1 MFTELELDINVED
14 NFDEILTR
22 SLNILCSDSMFILQN
37 NSKVLRFLTDET
49 LSKELDMLVQS
60 VSMAIKRER
69 FELLQNIIL
78 GLNGHAHKLA
88 ALEIK
93 YFDEH
98 ASLLRS
104 DIYKV
109 FMPKNFKKHA
119 FVAPELK
126 EIFDIFN
133 QTAKLSPTNAAFALK
148 TSFETGEQNFV
159 ETVLLHAD
167 LTDEFIRQ
175 IHKRYLDNFGMEIEE
190 DLQNLKY
197 STGRNEAIKNF
208 LRKAM

>member
-78 GLNGHAHKLA
+78 GLNGHAHK
-88 ALEIK
+88 
-93 YFDEH
+93 F
-98 ASLLRS
+98 S
-104 DIYKV
+104 
-109 FMPKNFKKHA
+109 
-119 FVAPELK
+119 
-126 EIFDIFN
+126 
-133 QTAKLSPTNAAFALK
+133 
-148 TSFETGEQNFV
+148 
-159 ETVLLHAD
+159 
-167 LTDEFIRQ
+167 
-175 IHKRYLDNFGMEIEE
+175 
-190 DLQNLKY
+190 
-197 STGRNEAIKNF
+197 
-208 LRKAM
+208 